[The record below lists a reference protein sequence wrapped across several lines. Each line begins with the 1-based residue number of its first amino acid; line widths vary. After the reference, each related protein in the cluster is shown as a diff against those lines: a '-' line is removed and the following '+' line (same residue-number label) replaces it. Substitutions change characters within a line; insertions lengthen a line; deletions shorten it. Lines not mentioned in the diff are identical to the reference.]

1 MDEYTSRK
9 ISDDTL
15 DTENHGALQ
24 VEVEVDSL
32 GMATIRFGN
41 SFTLRINEFNI
52 DELRSILYDVSR
64 RAAIQR
70 SFSENEANTE
80 HGIETP

>member
-1 MDEYTSRK
+1 MTYKTLFTTT
-9 ISDDTL
+9 DTL
-15 DTENHGALQ
+15 NTENHGALQ
-24 VEVEVDSL
+24 IEVEADSL

-70 SFSENEANTE
+70 TAEE
-80 HGIETP
+80 GV